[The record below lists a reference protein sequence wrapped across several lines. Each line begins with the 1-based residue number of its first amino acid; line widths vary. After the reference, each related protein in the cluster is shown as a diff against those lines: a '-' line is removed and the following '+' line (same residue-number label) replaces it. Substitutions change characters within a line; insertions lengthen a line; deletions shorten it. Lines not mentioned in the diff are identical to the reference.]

1 MTGNPDSAPRRPRY
15 VLDESISRRVA
26 QALEVVDVPI
36 VTARDQLDQFG
47 AADDDILDWCGAN
60 DAVWIHA
67 DRAAYTKHRK
77 RMEDSGARTL
87 WVVRPGGQMSR
98 AELLRII
105 SFALPLLEDRIQRE
119 PGNLHYRLTAAT
131 PLSIP
136 RLERVGV

>member
-1 MTGNPDSAPRRPRY
+1 MIGNRAFVPPRHRY

-26 QALEVVDVPI
+26 QALELVDVPI
-36 VTARDQLDQFG
+36 VTARDALRRYG
-47 AADDDILDWCGAN
+47 MPDDDILDWCGAN
-60 DAVWIHA
+60 DAVWVHA
-67 DRAAYTKHRK
+67 DDAASTVHRE
-77 RMEDSGARTL
+77 RILASGAETL

-98 AELLRII
+98 TELLRVI

-136 RLERVGV
+136 RLERVAV